1 MVRKFDLHLFKSS
14 FFTVKFDLHLFKS
27 FFFTVY
33 STMPTSQQVRN
44 AKSKLKKTLTRN
56 RSKPVLPNRQLLN
69 LIKVNKHIQ
78 AIKRN
83 LLRVQEMVR
92 NSKK

>member
-1 MVRKFDLHLFKSS
+1 
-14 FFTVKFDLHLFKS
+14 
-27 FFFTVY
+27 
-33 STMPTSQQVRN
+33 MPTSQQIRN
-44 AKSKLKKTLTRN
+44 SRNRLRKTQTRN
-56 RSKPVLPNRQLLN
+56 RSKPVLPNRQLMN

-83 LLRVQEMVR
+83 LLRVQELVK